1 MLATNPVFES
11 KQRCVAGDATNT
23 YSREWTILRRIDE
36 YPFFSLRWSANADAV
51 LLTLCISPPIEERS
65 IHGAGLIEVG
75 AHEILSNAVTEDIKE
90 RSPGEVALQLCPL
103 RVDPC
108 AGFGQSAVLKPA
120 KKIVNGCP
128 VQGFYHLFKM

>member
-1 MLATNPVFES
+1 
-11 KQRCVAGDATNT
+11 
-23 YSREWTILRRIDE
+23 
-36 YPFFSLRWSANADAV
+36 
-51 LLTLCISPPIEERS
+51 
-65 IHGAGLIEVG
+65 LIEVG